1 MSDFQIKVGGD
12 FTEVLRGF
20 QSLPAAATQAGDSI
34 GRSLNEPLQQTTKS
48 FGVLQNELRALKA
61 SQAKLPLDS
70 SEYRAAGAEID
81 KLKTQISALASK
93 PTKLP
98 VDASDAPAAANQFR
112 LLDGVVQGI
121 AFSLSNTLTNAAGAA
136 LQAVSDIPRTISQFD
151 TARAAVS
158 TLGVNTDELGRNL
171 ASLSRELG
179 NNVSQVELME
189 AAYDVASS
197 GFSDAA
203 SNTEVMRAAAL
214 LATGGFTDLQT
225 AGDGLTSVLNAYGL
239 SAEDATKVTDG
250 IIQTQNDGKIVAGE
264 YAREI
269 GRLAPTAKAS
279 GVSLEELNAAI
290 SGATAQGVPV
300 GSTFAG
306 IQQAIVSILKPSQD
320 ASQYAK
326 ELGIEWNASALQA
339 KGLGGFLQQLVDR
352 GAASSEAIIRLTGS
366 TEAQTALMPLLN
378 DGLQKYNQFLDNQ
391 RGSAGAAADASEKAT
406 ATIDGSLKRL
416 QNTISN
422 LTVETFAGLAPI
434 VAGAINVVSGFVE
447 AIAAVPTPIKVL
459 GGVLVGLAGAFA
471 ATAIAVAA
479 FNSTLIQGQ
488 IAAAGAAITSLAAT
502 ISGTLGA
509 VVPVA
514 TVAMGKLMA
523 AIVAVSTTQ
532 FTFSGIAAA
541 IQTGIVA
548 AANAGTAAFGQLAVA
563 ITSGSLI
570 SGIQAFTAAN
580 QAALVALG
588 KFAVAA
594 GLVVAAIATWQY
606 VLGDA
611 KKVTDE
617 FAGSQK
623 AVSQA
628 LVVMQGD
635 LAKTAE
641 KAKESQSSF
650 LGLGEI
656 FRNAREGW
664 TLLALVDETKKLEQG
679 FSEVFDTAMQFFQEL
694 KNSEEITDAQRQQA
708 AAYLKELEKVA
719 AAYRQQA
726 EAAKLAAVE
735 AARVGNA
742 DEAKFREAQA
752 RSLESNAKA
761 LDNLSIAYQKE
772 LGILPQT
779 TAATKVNTAATE
791 EAKKAAEER
800 AKVQAELNRVLAEA
814 PVRNLEAQLAVGK
827 ELLSLS
833 QALADREQSRFAITR
848 GNLEFELAQAE
859 KRGASESEIG
869 AIKERIQNL
878 DRQALEARFKAL
890 QQEQALQVKMLALSQ
905 EKAQL
910 EADLG
915 VQEQRLKIKEAEANL
930 AKAASEAEK
939 ALAQT
944 QLDLETEKLG
954 IREQQKDLLRQTQ
967 PIEKQILEIN
977 QETADN
983 NIRAKA
989 AQEGYKI
996 AADGTLVSVGKIAE
1010 SSDKIKQLTEARKKA
1025 EQEIVTIIAES
1036 TSRQATR
1043 QIEVGQ
1049 KLLTLAQTLSAE
1061 QQSRFDLVRAALDFE
1076 LKKAEQ
1082 RGASESEIGTI
1093 KAKIQQNDAAAAQ
1106 ARYSALLEQQQLEA
1120 QVLAITQ
1127 RKQAIEANL
1136 EYKKQQIE
1144 VLKAENELRKSIASN
1159 DSIAIAAA
1167 QSQVN
1172 LQRVILGVK
1181 GEQIDLLSRTQPL
1194 EARILEAQQLTAI
1207 NAERARAAQSGYQ
1220 LAAAS
1225 SAVSIGNV
1233 LSSAIEIGNATAYGV
1248 DQQYR
1253 LAGYAQITSAE
1264 TQDAAN
1270 AALGLTGNLDNA
1282 QAPAQ
1287 DIASAFVTTGE
1298 RAPAAA
1304 QGARDF
1310 AGWLSAAKGFAEQ
1323 ITALPLA
1330 DQMTVVAQR
1339 TEQASRAAQV
1349 FYTWLER
1356 ASGLP
1361 GSRWTGGPVDAGEQY
1376 RVNELGQEALLS
1388 GGRLSLINAAPNS
1401 IWRAPTNGTVIP
1413 AGITARLQD
1422 QGALAGRG
1430 AGASPLGGGANSGA
1444 LAVEI
1449 GKLRQEVG
1457 ELARKQWNVNVT
1469 TRTGPTG
1476 SQVLRQMMR

>member
-1 MSDFQIKVGGD
+1 MSDFQVKVGGD

-20 QSLPAAATQAGDSI
+20 QSLPAAATQAGDGI
-34 GRSLNEPLQQTTKS
+34 GRSLNEPIKDSTKS
-48 FGVLQNELRALKA
+48 LAALQNELRALKA

-81 KLKTQISALASK
+81 KLKTQIGALASK
-93 PTKLP
+93 TTKLP

-136 LQAVSDIPRTISQFD
+136 LQAVSNIPRTISQFD

-171 ASLSRELG
+171 ANLSRELG

-320 ASQYAK
+320 ASQYAR

-339 KGLGGFLQQLVDR
+339 KGLGGFLQQLVDK
-352 GAASSEAIIRLTGS
+352 GAASSESIIRLTGS

-391 RGSAGAAADASEKAT
+391 RSSAGAAADASDKAT

-459 GGVLVGLAGAFA
+459 GGVLVGLAGTFA

-479 FNSTLIQGQ
+479 FNSTLVQGQ
-488 IAAAGAAITSLAAT
+488 IAAAGAAITSLSAA
-502 ISGTLGA
+502 ISGTLGV

-514 TVAMGKLMA
+514 TAAMTKLLA

-532 FTFSGIAAA
+532 FTFAGIAAA
-541 IQTGIVA
+541 VQTGIVA
-548 AANAGTAAFGQLAVA
+548 AANAGTAAFANLTAA

-570 SGIQAFTAAN
+570 SGIQAFAASTK
-580 QAALVALG
+580 ALLVTMAPLALAVG
-588 KFAVAA
+588 AVAA
-594 GLVVAAIATWQY
+594 AVGTWQY
-606 VLGDA
+606 ALGGANKISED
-611 KKVTDE
+611 
-617 FAGSQK
+617 FAGSQQEVDDAISKLNLTLGESKVVVENTGNAFTRFFQAVREEYSLLELQKQAETLQGKFTATQTSAIEFYNTIKDSGQITDEQRIK
-623 AVSQA
+623 AQA
-628 LVVMQGD
+628 YITALEAI
-635 LAKTAE
+635 AKAASNNAE
-641 KAKESQSSF
+641 K
-650 LGLGEI
+650 
-656 FRNAREGW
+656 FR
-664 TLLALVDETKKLEQG
+664 LLAEQ
-679 FSEVFDTAMQFFQEL
+679 
-694 KNSEEITDAQRQQA
+694 
-708 AAYLKELEKVA
+708 
-719 AAYRQQA
+719 
-726 EAAKLAAVE
+726 
-735 AARVGNA
+735 
-742 DEAKFREAQA
+742 EAQA
-752 RSLESNAKA
+752 GNPALAENYRARAAAMDSEANASNNLIAA
-761 LDNLSIAYQKE
+761 LKVK
-772 LGILPQT
+772 LGIT
-779 TAATKVNTAATE
+779 EADAAATKANTEATE

-800 AKVQAELNRVLAEA
+800 VKVEAELNRVLAEA
-814 PVRNLEAQLAVGK
+814 PVRNLEAQLAIGK

-833 QALADREQSRFAITR
+833 QALADREQSRFAVTKA
-848 GNLEFELAQAE
+848 GLEYELAQAE
-859 KRGASESEIG
+859 KRGASETQIG
-869 AIKERIQNL
+869 LIKERIQDL

-890 QQEQALQVKMLALSQ
+890 QQEQALQGKLLALSQ
-905 EKAQL
+905 EKARL

-915 VQEQRLKIKEAEANL
+915 VQEQRLKIMEAEANL
-930 AKAASEAEK
+930 VKATSEAEK

-944 QLDLETEKLG
+944 QLDLETQKLG
-954 IREQQKDLLRQTQ
+954 IREQQKALLQQTQ
-967 PIEKQILEIN
+967 PIE
-977 QETADN
+977 
-983 NIRAKA
+983 
-989 AQEGYKI
+989 
-996 AADGTLVSVGKIAE
+996 
-1010 SSDKIKQLTEARKKA
+1010 
-1025 EQEIVTIIAES
+1025 
-1036 TSRQATR
+1036 AT
-1043 QIEVGQ
+1043 
-1049 KLLTLAQTLSAE
+1049 
-1061 QQSRFDLVRAALDFE
+1061 
-1076 LKKAEQ
+1076 
-1082 RGASESEIGTI
+1082 
-1093 KAKIQQNDAAAAQ
+1093 
-1106 ARYSALLEQQQLEA
+1106 
-1120 QVLAITQ
+1120 
-1127 RKQAIEANL
+1127 
-1136 EYKKQQIE
+1136 
-1144 VLKAENELRKSIASN
+1144 
-1159 DSIAIAAA
+1159 
-1167 QSQVN
+1167 
-1172 LQRVILGVK
+1172 ILG
-1181 GEQIDLLSRTQPL
+1181 L
-1194 EARILEAQQLTAI
+1194 QQETAI
-1207 NAERARAAQSGYQ
+1207 NAERAKAAQQGYRFEADGSLVAVNALAGAADRVGVVTARSVQEQGRLASVAAQTGLAIDRAADGSIVLGRNQQ
-1220 LAAAS
+1220 HVAAAT
-1225 SAVSIGNV
+1225 
-1233 LSSAIEIGNATAYGV
+1233 ATLNRQLDTTAAAAGKTAGAT
-1248 DQQYR
+1248 DQINKG
-1253 LAGYAQITSAE
+1253 LGYAARPA
-1264 TQDAAN
+1264 D
-1270 AALGLTGNLDNA
+1270 GL
-1282 QAPAQ
+1282 
-1287 DIASAFVTTGE
+1287 ASAFTTTGKA
-1298 RAPAAA
+1298 APAAA

-1310 AGWLSAAKGFAEQ
+1310 AGWLSGAATYTNAIAK
-1323 ITALPLA
+1323 LPLPQQFASVATSTHSAA
-1330 DQMTVVAQR
+1330 DSAK
-1339 TEQASRAAQV
+1339 V
-1349 FYTWLER
+1349 FYEWLER
-1356 ASGLP
+1356 ASRLP
-1361 GSRWTGGPVDAGEQY
+1361 GSRWTGGPVAAGEAY

-1413 AGITARLQD
+1413 AGITAKLQE

-1430 AGASPLGGGANSGA
+1430 AAAAPLSGGGNSAA

-1469 TRTGPTG
+1469 TKTGPTG